1 MYLLFYLKIILLLYR
16 KISKNVLQVFID
28 ALCNTFK
35 KSVTA
40 VLRSVTFSVYVH
52 LQSVTTYLIFSL

>member
-1 MYLLFYLKIILLLYR
+1 M
-16 KISKNVLQVFID
+16 LQVFID

-40 VLRSVTFSVYVH
+40 VLRSVTFSVYAP
-52 LQSVTTYLIFSL
+52 LQSVTTFLLFLFNIIFTILTI